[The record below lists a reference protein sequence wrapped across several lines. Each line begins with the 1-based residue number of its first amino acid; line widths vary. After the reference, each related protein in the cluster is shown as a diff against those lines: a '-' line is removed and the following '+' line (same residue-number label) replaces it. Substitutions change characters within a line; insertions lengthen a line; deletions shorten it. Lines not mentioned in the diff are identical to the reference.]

1 MKTYN
6 YQVKRWIL
14 PKPINANEIADVNLN
29 ITLQK
34 VLIRRG
40 IDLNDQFDEYLYPSD
55 LPNPEIHFTE
65 LRKASQRLIQACR
78 REEHIAIC
86 GDYDA
91 DGITS
96 TVLLFELLSILG
108 AKVTTYIP
116 SRQEQG
122 YGLNTEMIDEIDKQ
136 QIKLIITVDNGISAI
151 DAITKATHLGIDLI
165 ITDHH
170 KIPDSQLEVYS
181 LIHPERTPINSPYRF
196 LAGVGI
202 AYLLAKNIC
211 YKLNFDINSTTAN
224 VFYCIGTIAD
234 MAPLKGAN
242 RKWLK
247 ECLPKINKTNNIG
260 FRAIM
265 KKLKIDKI
273 DITTDDIGF
282 KIAPLINAVGRIGDP
297 NLIIDLFTNKS
308 KDSVDSLTKDC
319 FSMNFK
325 RKRMTS
331 LIEKEALDI
340 AISEYENDRKFL
352 VLVNKDWHPGIIG
365 IVAARMVDKFNLPTA
380 LIAQANDGLYR
391 GSIRSN
397 NYLKVN
403 KALEDCK
410 DILVSYGGHS
420 NAAGFTIK
428 EENIQLLE
436 KKLDKIANDQFKNIN
451 INKSIKPDA
460 YLGFSDIS
468 DDFFTQLTSI
478 GPFGVMNPSPIFWT
492 RKCKIINIYNLKGG
506 HLKMHLYDGNSSIEA
521 IKWNASIKLNKND
534 IVDVAYLIEINN
546 WKKTKTFQL
555 NLLDIKI
562 HNEVIDL
569 KLHDKL
575 YKCQITEENNV
586 LITNTKGEYITS
598 DLYEASNSLNI
609 KQKKFAKKILSF
621 AEIALG
627 KAA

>member
-151 DAITKATHLGIDLI
+151 DAITKATNLGIDLI

-170 KIPDSQLEVYS
+170 KIPDRQLEVYS

-297 NLIIDLFTNKS
+297 NLIIDLFTNES
-308 KDSVDSLTKDC
+308 KDSVDRLIKDC
-319 FSMNFK
+319 FAMNFK

-380 LIAQANDGLYR
+380 LIAQANDGMYR

-428 EENIQLLE
+428 EENIELLE
-436 KKLDKIANDQFKNIN
+436 KRLDKIANHQFKNIN
-451 INKSIKPDA
+451 IDKSIKPDA
-460 YLGFSDIS
+460 YLSFSDIS
-468 DDFFTQLTSI
+468 VDFFTQLNSI

-569 KLHDKL
+569 KIHDRS
-575 YKCQITEENNV
+575 YKCQITEQNNV

-598 DLYEASNSLNI
+598 DLYEASNCLNI
-609 KQKKFAKKILSF
+609 KQKKFARKILSF